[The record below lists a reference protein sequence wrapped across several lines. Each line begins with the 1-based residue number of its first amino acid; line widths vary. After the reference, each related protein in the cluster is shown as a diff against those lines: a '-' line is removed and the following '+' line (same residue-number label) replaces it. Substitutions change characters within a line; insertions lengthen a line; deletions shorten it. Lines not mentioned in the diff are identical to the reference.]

1 MKQPDLSTLEKHTGY
16 ESWTPNS
23 KVWMSGE
30 LPHFQEVQE
39 EKVLQEEK
47 EKVLQ
52 EAIQNTCGMINNSK
66 FVQEYR
72 GHSLRNF

>member
-1 MKQPDLSTLEKHTGY
+1 MKQPGLSTLEKHTGY

-39 EKVLQEEK
+39 EKVLQEEQ
-47 EKVLQ
+47 EKVFQ
-52 EAIQNTCGMINNSK
+52 EAIQNTCGTNLYNSK
-66 FVQEYR
+66 FRPRVQMT
-72 GHSLRNF
+72 FIA